1 MIVPYSNKSF
11 CKSKVF
17 FFTFASL
24 IIKTIIMK
32 MKVLLLSFMTLL
44 LISCKTKEVS
54 KEDLMNNSELF
65 IECDVPPTYPQGD
78 IELAKFI
85 KLNLKYPKEALEK
98 EIEGKV
104 WCKFFI
110 EIDGTITDIKVVKS
124 LGYGCDE
131 EALRII
137 KLMPK
142 WIPAKLLCNDN
153 PGNVRSEYTLPI
165 KFELR

>member
-1 MIVPYSNKSF
+1 
-11 CKSKVF
+11 
-17 FFTFASL
+17 
-24 IIKTIIMK
+24 

-44 LISCKTKEVS
+44 LISCKTQEVYKEN
-54 KEDLMNNSELF
+54 LMNNSELF
-65 IECDVPPTYPQGD
+65 IECDVAASYPQGD
-78 IELAKFI
+78 GELAKFI

-110 EIDGTITDIKVVKS
+110 EIDGTITNIKVIRS

-131 EALRII
+131 EAVRII

-153 PGNVRSEYTLPI
+153 PGNIRSEYNLPI
-165 KFELR
+165 KFQLE

>member
-1 MIVPYSNKSF
+1 
-11 CKSKVF
+11 
-17 FFTFASL
+17 
-24 IIKTIIMK
+24 

-44 LISCKTKEVS
+44 LISCKTQEVS
-54 KEDLMNNSELF
+54 KENLMNNSELF

-78 IELAKFI
+78 GELAKFI

-104 WCKFFI
+104 YCEFFI
-110 EIDGTITDIKVVKS
+110 EIDGTITNIKVIRS

-131 EALRII
+131 EAVRII
-137 KLMPK
+137 KSMPK

-153 PGNVRSEYTLPI
+153 PGNIRSKCTLPI
-165 KFELR
+165 KFQLE